1 MLVRGTKGPFFM
13 KKPHPLVVGI
23 VFTIGAMILLG
34 AIANNPRVSPL
45 WRHVATTAEGEIFE
59 HVITG
64 DLVKLVA

>member
-1 MLVRGTKGPFFM
+1 
-13 KKPHPLVVGI
+13 
-23 VFTIGAMILLG
+23 LG